1 MNSRFR
7 TMILL
12 TTATAFIAAG
22 AMAAEGDL
30 HISASVAIKAATSKV
45 QPVYPLI
52 AKQLRLEGDVEVEA
66 HISEDGSVDS
76 VKPLTCNAV
85 LMNAAVFAML
95 KWKFAPFTEGGK
107 PVKAVAPVQFNFK
120 M

>member
-12 TTATAFIAAG
+12 ATATALSTAG
-22 AMAAEGDL
+22 AIAAEGDL
-30 HISASVAIKAATSKV
+30 HISASVAMKAATSKV
-45 QPVYPLI
+45 QPVYPPI
-52 AKQLRLEGDVEVEA
+52 AKQLKLEGDVEVEA
-66 HISEDGSVDS
+66 HISTDGSVDS
-76 VKPLTCNAV
+76 VKALTGNAV
-85 LMNAAVFAML
+85 LMNAAVFAMR

-107 PVKAVAPVQFNFK
+107 PVKAVVPVQFSFK